1 MSTTQTAVTP
11 KAVVSEQPA
20 APILKGVVFCQPVQF
35 AGVQESIQ
43 VGRNADSITPVRL
56 ESDGSPVAIEKGQ
69 RSDGLLI
76 RYRKTQ
82 CVVPWANLRELQYGS
97 P

>member
-1 MSTTQTAVTP
+1 MNVQPTVTLKP
-11 KAVVSEQPA
+11 VVVVE
-20 APILKGVVFCQPVQF
+20 APLHLKGVVFCQPVQF

-43 VGRNADSITPVRL
+43 IGRNADSITPVRL
-56 ESDGSPVAIEKGQ
+56 EADGSPVLLEKGQ

-76 RYRKTQ
+76 RWRKAQ
-82 CVVPWANLRELQYGS
+82 CVVPWANLRELQYGQ

>member
-1 MSTTQTAVTP
+1 MNAPTHVTP
-11 KAVVSEQPA
+11 KPEPKAEA
-20 APILKGVVFCQPVQF
+20 ALRIKGVVFCMSVQF

-43 VGRNADSITPVRL
+43 IGRNADSITPARI
-56 ESDGSPVAIEKGQ
+56 EADGSAIQIDKGQ

-76 RYRKTQ
+76 KWRKTQ
-82 CVVPWANLRELQYGS
+82 CVVPWANVRELQYGA